1 MPGMA
6 MVIPRIGQESRQTQE
21 RKQTE
26 RGCMNTPAAK
36 SGMAIWDVVVIGGG
50 AAGLCAAAAAART
63 GMSCLVIDRMGGGGE
78 LMNLGTL
85 HDLNEPLNGPDLAA
99 RLLEDATAAG
109 AELEIGEA
117 TGLARDAAGWRVS
130 IDNDLRD
137 ARAVILAIGL
147 APGTLG
153 LDDEDTFQGR
163 GLSHC
168 AACDGPLFRG
178 QPVVVAGAGRWAV
191 EEARELA
198 AIASAVALVTQGAA
212 EPPAYDGF
220 AVFAGRIIALE
231 GAPGLEAVIV
241 APDDGTATRRLAAQA
256 VFVQTGRRPAL
267 RFAREALACGPDGR
281 LVTNDQLQCSM
292 PGLFAAGDARAGA
305 DRTLAHAMANGRRA
319 AASVHAM
326 LAALGKAAD

>member
-1 MPGMA
+1 
-6 MVIPRIGQESRQTQE
+6 
-21 RKQTE
+21 
-26 RGCMNTPAAK
+26 MNTPAAET
-36 SGMAIWDVVVIGGG
+36 GTAIWDVVVIGGG

-63 GMSCLVIDRMGGGGE
+63 GMSCLLIDRMGGGGE
-78 LMNLGTL
+78 LMNLGAL
-85 HDLNEPLNGPDLAA
+85 HDLNVPSTGPDLAA

-109 AELEIGEA
+109 AGLEIGEA
-117 TGLARDAAGWRVS
+117 AGLAREAAGWRVS
-130 IDNDLRD
+130 TYDGLRD

-153 LDDEDTFQGR
+153 LDDEDAYQGR

-178 QPVVVAGAGRWAV
+178 RPVVVAGADRWAV

-198 AIASAVALVTQGAA
+198 AVASKVALVTQGAA
-212 EPPAYDGF
+212 EPPADDGF

-241 APDDGTATRRLAAQA
+241 APDDGTAAWRLAAQA

-267 RFAREALACGPDGR
+267 GFARDALACGPDGR
-281 LVTNDQLQCSM
+281 LVANDELQCSM

-305 DRTLAHAMANGRRA
+305 DRTLARAMAEGRRA

-326 LAALGKAAD
+326 LVALGKAAD